1 MPHESLI
8 TIRKRQERKSTK
20 DDSQRAGTL
29 ELAARQWPKTL
40 HFFPLF
46 IAEAHTRLYLREKFT
61 VI

>member
-8 TIRKRQERKSTK
+8 TIQKRQERKSTK

-40 HFFPLF
+40 HFFPPF
-46 IAEAHTRLYLREKFT
+46 HSRGTYKA
-61 VI
+61 VS